1 MLESSPKKKKVK
13 LDENKKNLE
22 VGGKKNDSN
31 SFVQFEN
38 VGFRTNGSFVVKVKP
53 ILSKVIPNC
62 HFLKRYNMSI

>member
-13 LDENKKNLE
+13 IDENKKNLE

-53 ILSKVIPNC
+53 I
-62 HFLKRYNMSI
+62 

>member
-22 VGGKKNDSN
+22 VGGKKNGSN

-38 VGFRTNGSFVVKVKP
+38 VGFQTNGSFVVKVRP
-53 ILSKVIPNC
+53 I
-62 HFLKRYNMSI
+62 

>member
-38 VGFRTNGSFVVKVKP
+38 VGDRKSVVRERV
-53 ILSKVIPNC
+53 
-62 HFLKRYNMSI
+62 